1 MLNMVFDVLLSTVF
15 VKQIGIL
22 RFLQRKDYKNIFLF
36 ALCFDMYLFM
46 KT

>member
-22 RFLQRKDYKNIFLF
+22 RFLQRKDYKNISLF